1 MNALEDSASQ
11 VAAVAAYLD
20 RLNERMDH
28 IPARTRDADAVQTTV
43 TPSVSITPTPDR
55 TEVAL

>member
-1 MNALEDSASQ
+1 M
-11 VAAVAAYLD
+11 D
-20 RLNERMDH
+20 R